1 MAIQNESD
9 DAKRKFNAA
18 SDYLSKR
25 DAFLQTKKPGFT
37 VDMTGE
43 DTSKMTDDQIK
54 AEGASR
60 IDGVKTDFLNSFSGA
75 RAAGLGSDPAFN
87 AATTYL
93 SGLGLTKSPVSL
105 SVGPGAEADGATA
118 DRIFNNRDD
127 QAVALT
133 SKGPDWEKG
142 QKAMAGMRDWKP
154 SENGGIEFTDEAK
167 ARKAASKDRH
177 SNFVDRMNQERSV
190 KQQADQDIALA
201 KRENYNARLVERAQ
215 RTALQ
220 RYIATNGRRGAL
232 VTPDNMDAATK
243 RVARSEMGLGPTN
256 NVDERLKYARS
267 QITNGRRY
275 NPWGDRAD
283 SWRNPSQSDPIDP
296 SPNNLIA
303 TRDKNKTT
311 RVF

>member
-1 MAIQNESD
+1 MAIQYESD

-18 SDYLSKR
+18 SNYLSKR

-43 DTSKMTDDQIK
+43 DTSKMTDDEIK
-54 AEGASR
+54 ADANSR
-60 IDGVKTDFLNSFSGA
+60 IDGVKKDFLNSFSEA

-105 SVGPGAEADGATA
+105 YVGPGAEADGATA
-118 DRIFNNRDD
+118 DRILNNRAA
-127 QAVALT
+127 QAATPT
-133 SKGPDWEKG
+133 SNGPDWKKG
-142 QKAMAGMRDWKP
+142 EKAMVGMRDWKP

-167 ARKAASKDRH
+167 ARNAASVSRYN
-177 SNFVDRMNQERSV
+177 NFVDRLNQEKSI

-232 VTPDNMDAATK
+232 VTPENMDAATK

-283 SWRNPSQSDPIDP
+283 SWRTPSQGAPVDP
-296 SPNNLIA
+296 SPIDNLVARKKKPSVLI
-303 TRDKNKTT
+303 
-311 RVF
+311 